1 MGPRTHI
8 GRNQFREINWLPVES
23 RVTMA
28 RLTMVHKIK
37 YGEVPS
43 FLKRC
48 FTQVSDV
55 HTHYTRA
62 SIADV
67 SLPDF
72 KSKVG
77 KGSFTYIGASQWNNL
92 EIRIKLTTNL
102 RSFKQL
108 TKASL
113 LEKVPL

>member
-1 MGPRTHI
+1 
-8 GRNQFREINWLPVES
+8 
-23 RVTMA
+23 MA

-37 YGEVPS
+37 YGEVPT

-55 HTHYTRA
+55 HTHFTRA

-67 SLPDF
+67 SHPAF
-72 KSKVG
+72 NTKVG
-77 KGSFTYIGASQWNNL
+77 KGSFTYIGAMQWNDL
-92 EIRIKLTTNL
+92 EISVKLTTNL

-108 TKASL
+108 TKAGL